1 MRRYHRYVLLV
12 PALLAGFSMSA
23 PLCADGPRD
32 NQPENVR
39 RVPRLG
45 IEVPAEQ
52 QMAIEAG
59 LASLKVLLDRIAKS
73 EDAAMRER
81 LPDVEIFYKA
91 AHDALKHQEFFKA
104 SEIDDALR
112 LLQLGTDRA
121 KSLLQDEENS
131 PSDDWLERPASGLT
145 VRGYR
150 SRIDHSVQP
159 YGLVVPASYTHR
171 SAQGYRLDV
180 WFHGRGETMSENGF
194 ITERLNSKGVFAP
207 KDTIVLHPY
216 GRYSNAFKFA
226 GETDVL
232 EAIQHVREN
241 YNIDEDRISVR
252 GFSMGGAACWQFAV
266 HYADRWFAANP
277 GAGFSETPEFLKFFQ
292 KESLEPTWFE
302 EKLWRMYDCNLWA
315 KNLLHCPTVAYSG
328 EDDIQKQAADIM
340 DSALDAIDIKLVHI
354 IGPDTGHRYHP
365 DAVAEVDRR
374 LDALAV
380 RGRDSL
386 PMRVDFVTYTLKY
399 NRMHWVTVDALEEHW
414 EPATVTAEI
423 NPTEPQILITAR
435 NVQQLTLEIP
445 PGAWPHPLASPVKVF
460 VNGKG
465 GDVVQPM
472 SDRSLQLTLSQRGD
486 DWVPQSL
493 PKVLRKVH
501 NLQGPIDDALMDSF
515 IFVRPTG
522 KALHVPVERWVEDEL
537 ERAIEHWRRHFRG
550 EARVKDDVDVTEQDI
565 ASANLILWGDPGS
578 NKLIKDIAIR
588 FPISWDGDAIDLGS
602 AAFAAKD
609 HALIA
614 IYPNPLNPRRYI
626 VLNSSF
632 TFREFAYLNNAR
644 QVPKLPDWAVVDIR
658 TPPNSLWPGKI
669 VAADFF
675 DESWRVK

>member
-1 MRRYHRYVLLV
+1 MRRYLRFCLLV
-12 PALLAGFSMSA
+12 PALLAGFFIPSLL
-23 PLCADGPRD
+23 PADGPRD
-32 NQPENVR
+32 NQAEDVR

-45 IEVPAEQ
+45 IEVPDEKRA
-52 QMAIEAG
+52 AIESG
-59 LASLKVLLDRIAKS
+59 LASLKALLDQIAAS
-73 EDAAMRER
+73 EDAVLRDR

-91 AHDALKHQEFFKA
+91 AHDALKYQEFFKE
-104 SEIDDALR
+104 SEIDDAIS
-112 LLQLGTDRA
+112 LLKLGTDRA
-121 KSLLQDEENS
+121 EDLLKANDTS

-150 SRIDHSVQP
+150 SKIDHSVQP
-159 YGLVVPASYTHR
+159 YGLVVPPSYTHR
-171 SAQGYRLDV
+171 SAKGYRLDV
-180 WFHGRGETMSENGF
+180 WFHGRGETLSENNF
-194 ITERLNSKGVFAP
+194 ITQRLKNRGVFAP
-207 KDTIVLHPY
+207 DDTIVLHPY

-232 EAIQHVREN
+232 EAIEHVRKN

-277 GAGFSETPEFLKFFQ
+277 GAGFSETPEFLKYFQ
-292 KESLEPTWFE
+292 KETLDPTWFE

-340 DSALDAIDIKLVHI
+340 DSALDAIDVKLVHI
-354 IGPDTGHRYHP
+354 IGPETGHRYHP
-365 DAVAEVDRR
+365 DAAAEVASR

-380 RGRDSL
+380 RGRDAL
-386 PMRVDFVTYTLKY
+386 PLRVDLVTYTLKY

-423 NPTEPQILITAR
+423 DSDEPQINITAT
-435 NVQQLTLEIP
+435 NVQQLTVEIP
-445 PGAWPHPLASPVKVF
+445 PGAWPHAVTSPVKIF

-465 GDVVQPM
+465 GDVVRPM

-493 PKVLRKVH
+493 PNVLRKTH
-501 NLQGPIDDALMDSF
+501 NLQGPVDDAFTDSF

-522 KALHVPVERWVEDEL
+522 KALHVPVGHWVEDEL

-550 EARVKDDVDVTEQDI
+550 EARVKDDVDVTEEDI
-565 ASANLILWGDPGS
+565 ASSNLILWGDPGS
-578 NKLIKDIAIR
+578 NKLIRDIAVR
-588 FPISWDGDAIDLGS
+588 FPISWDGDVIDLGN

-614 IYPNPLNPRRYI
+614 IYPNPLNTTRYI

-644 QVPKLPDWAVVDIR
+644 QVPKLPDWAIVDIR

-675 DESWRVK
+675 DETWRIK